1 MLKGFREF
9 IMRGNIVDLAVAVV
23 IGTAFTALVTA
34 FVADLITPLIAAIGG
49 QPDFS
54 KLAFTINGSTFL
66 IGDFINKLIAFLI
79 VAFVIYFLVV
89 LPMNRLNARFKTDK
103 PADEPTRKCPE
114 CLSDIPAAA
123 RRCAFCTAV
132 LPAGT

>member
-9 IMRGNIVDLAVAVV
+9 ILRGNIVDLAVAVV

-34 FVADLITPLIAAIGG
+34 FVADLITPLIASIGG

-79 VAFVIYFLVV
+79 VALVV
-89 LPMNRLNARFKTDK
+89 YLMIVVPMNRINARLK
-103 PADEPTRKCPE
+103 PAAAPTTRSCPE
-114 CLSDIPAAA
+114 CLSDIPLAA